1 MRRTIAIAL
10 SVAALGAVTA
20 LTVAAQAGAPK
31 QDKSLIAHGR
41 YLVQIAACNDCHTP
55 GYMQTAGQ
63 VDEKL
68 WLTGDRLAWNG
79 PWGTTY
85 AINVRL
91 YMQGMTE
98 AQWLQAARTMKP
110 RPPMPWFNVHAMSD
124 RDLRAIYQ
132 YVQALGPGGE
142 PAPAYLPPGEVP
154 KGPVVRFE

>member
-1 MRRTIAIAL
+1 MKRTLAFAL
-10 SVAALGAVTA
+10 SAAALGVAA
-20 LTVAAQAGAPK
+20 LTVAAQSGTSKP
-31 QDKSLIAHGR
+31 DKGLITHGR

-55 GYMQTAGQ
+55 GYMQTAGK

-68 WLTGDRLAWNG
+68 WLTGDRLAWHG

-85 AINVRL
+85 AINIRL

-98 AQWLQAARTMKP
+98 AQWLETARTMKP

-132 YVQALGPGGE
+132 YVQALGPAGE
-142 PAPAYLPPGEVP
+142 PAPAYLPPDVEP
-154 KGPVVRFE
+154 KGPVVRFQ